1 MRSVA
6 IALVHY
12 PVMARDGQT
21 VTTSITNL
29 DIHDIARSARTYDV
43 SPYFIVHPIAA
54 QRELAGRIVSHWTDG
69 SGAQRIPD
77 RAPAMGQVVI
87 VESLDEALA
96 RLGPETEIWV
106 TSAKPLP
113 SAIGPRTASRILR
126 DDGPPVLLVF
136 GTGWGLSSEVT
147 ERSHRSLEPIIS
159 PRADGYNH
167 LSVRAAAAIYL
178 DRLLAPESAWEP
190 AGQPVNQRGSPEKR
204 HFTPSSK

>member
-1 MRSVA
+1 MRSIA

-12 PVMARDGQT
+12 PVLARDGQT

-54 QRELAGRIVSHWTDG
+54 QRELAGRIVSHWTAG

-96 RLGPETEIWV
+96 QLGTEAEIWV

-113 SAIGPRTASRILR
+113 NGISCRTASSILR
-126 DDGPPVLLVF
+126 GEGPPILLVF
-136 GTGWGLSSEVT
+136 GTGWGLSPQVT
-147 ERSHRSLEPIIS
+147 QRCHYSLEPIVS
-159 PRADGYNH
+159 PRQDGYNH

-178 DRLLAPESAWEP
+178 DRLLAPASASESA
-190 AGQPVNQRGSPEKR
+190 K
-204 HFTPSSK
+204 